1 MSITSNRFLSKINIH
16 NQNRVMRAFY
26 LLLLA
31 FVFNF
36 AQIAIAETHEGEPT
50 LKQVIEKPDKSVAAK
65 EGQEKSKVPSKP
77 PGPVDKLDRG
87 VPRTAVAGYFSAA
100 KANDYETAAEYL
112 DLRNLPRGYTQSEG
126 LELARQLKVILDRAL
141 WVDMDTLSTEPKGHL
156 DDGLPSYRD
165 FVGRITLKDDKID
178 ILLQRVP
185 RGDGVYIWKFASVTV
200 REIPKLYR
208 EYGYGKLG
216 EKLYLKLPDYR
227 FLTLQT
233 WQWVLLFTLF
243 IGAYAIAFIPTY
255 LIGWLVRRKGTEL
268 SQFWSRFITGPLRWL
283 VVLAIVFQWI
293 DFIHPSVETRALL
306 RAKTV
311 VTIVVAW
318 AFIAAVEIFKG
329 YWADKLRRKDREHAI
344 VLLRPAATA
353 IKVLIILIALLVWL
367 DNIGYKVSTL
377 LAGLGI
383 GGIAVALAAQK
394 SIENLIGAA
403 TLYMATP
410 VHVGDFCRFGDKLG
424 TVEEIGLRSTRI
436 RTLERTVISIPNAD
450 FAAMPLEN
458 FADRE
463 KIRFNPKLHLRYGT
477 TLEQLTK
484 IITGIE
490 KLLKEHPKVD
500 EKPNIA
506 RFVGFG
512 TYSLEINVLAFV
524 MTTDYLEYLEIAEKL
539 NMRILEIIDAAGVEL
554 TSPAEA
560 FFKENRS

>member
-1 MSITSNRFLSKINIH
+1 MAITSNRFLSKIDIK
-16 NQNRVMRAFY
+16 NQMRAMRAFY
-26 LLLLA
+26 SLLLA
-31 FVFNF
+31 FVFSF

-50 LKQVIEKPDKSVAAK
+50 LKQVIVKPDKSVAAK
-65 EGQEKSKVPSKP
+65 EDGEKIKAPSKP

-87 VPRTAVAGYFSAA
+87 VPRTAVAGYFSAV
-100 KANDYETAAEYL
+100 KANDYKTAAEYL
-112 DLRNLPRGYTQSEG
+112 DLRNLPRGYSQSDG

-141 WVDMDTLSTEPKGHL
+141 WVDMDTLSIEPKGHL

-185 RGDGVYIWKFASVTV
+185 RRDGVYIWKFASVTV
-200 REIPKLYR
+200 REIPRLYR

-233 WQWVLLFTLF
+233 WQWVLLFMLY
-243 IGAYAIAFIPTY
+243 IGAYAVAFIPTY
-255 LIGWLVRRKGTEL
+255 LIGWLIRRKDTDL
-268 SQFWSRFITGPLRWL
+268 SQLWSRFVIGPLRWL
-283 VVLAIVFQWI
+283 IVLVIVLQWI
-293 DFIHPSVETRALL
+293 DLIHPSVETRALL

-318 AFIAAVEIFKG
+318 AFIAVVEIFKG
-329 YWADKLRRKDREHAI
+329 YLADKLRRKDREHAI

-524 MTTDYLEYLEIAEKL
+524 MTMDYLEYLEIAEKL
-539 NMRILEIIDAAGVEL
+539 NMRILEIIDAAGAEL

-560 FFKENRS
+560 IFKENRS